1 MAEQPFNIS
10 SSPPST
16 KSFHP
21 GWLAAAGVWT
31 IAIGV
36 LSLFPSDRLPPIPPF
51 PGADKLFH
59 AAFYLVLGFCWVS
72 SRRAPT
78 PRSIRTFVILIAGYG
93 LLLEIGQRYV
103 PGRSYDL
110 LDAVANA
117 GGAILGA
124 VIPYF
129 RSQRLS
135 IPGKSRLDPPG

>member
-16 KSFHP
+16 KSFRP

-36 LSLFPSDRLPPIPPF
+36 LSLLPSHRLPLF

-72 SRRAPT
+72 SRIAPT

-135 IPGKSRLDPPG
+135 IPGKSRPDPPG